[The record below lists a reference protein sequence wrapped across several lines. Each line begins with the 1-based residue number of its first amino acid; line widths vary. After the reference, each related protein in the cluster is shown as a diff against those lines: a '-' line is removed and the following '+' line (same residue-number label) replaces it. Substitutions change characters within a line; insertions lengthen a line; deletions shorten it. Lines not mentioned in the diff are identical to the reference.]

1 MKLIGTIKSI
11 LVEESKKDLTSVI
24 QTLLD
29 GFVKDH
35 KDVVCKVEVKHPDN
49 RTKLPHQEY
58 PYNNYRVDFYL
69 IGGYGSD
76 NWPATQSVRRMFDDL
91 MNEAWDLVYNY
102 TGQKLE
108 MFTKNVKSCDDIIK
122 EDKDNSISDMIKTL
136 GVSDAIKYFGN
147 YYKIEPYL
155 KVIDKVNF
163 IKEKVRELSD
173 DGSGVGLH
181 EINEEPLHYSDEDGE
196 EHQIEWLGLTSVDI
210 SVYEDE
216 YSGHLRDYYVKYE
229 GLPVQIIEELVEILL
244 NH

>member
-1 MKLIGTIKSI
+1 
-11 LVEESKKDLTSVI
+11 
-24 QTLLD
+24 
-29 GFVKDH
+29 
-35 KDVVCKVEVKHPDN
+35 
-49 RTKLPHQEY
+49 
-58 PYNNYRVDFYL
+58 
-69 IGGYGSD
+69 
-76 NWPATQSVRRMFDDL
+76 MFDDL

-108 MFTKNVKSCDDIIK
+108 MFTKHVKSCDDIIK

-181 EINEEPLHYSDEDGE
+181 EINEDPLHYSDEDGE
-196 EHQIEWLGLTSVDI
+196 EHQIEWLGPTSVDI

-216 YSGHLRDYYVKYE
+216 YSSHLRDYYAKYE
-229 GLPVQIIEELVEILL
+229 SLPVQIIEELVEILL

>member
-35 KDVVCKVEVKHPDN
+35 EDVVCKVEVKHPDN

>member
-1 MKLIGTIKSI
+1 MNLIGTIKSI

-35 KDVVCKVEVKHPDN
+35 EDVVCKVEVKHPDN

-181 EINEEPLHYSDEDGE
+181 EINEDPLHYSDEDGE
-196 EHQIEWLGLTSVDI
+196 EHQIEWLGPTSVDI

-216 YSGHLRDYYVKYE
+216 YSGHLRDYYAKYE
-229 GLPVQIIEELVEILL
+229 SLPVQIIEELVEILL

>member
-11 LVEESKKDLTSVI
+11 LVEESNKDLTPVMEM
-24 QTLLD
+24 LLE
-29 GFVKDH
+29 GFVNDH
-35 KDVVCKVEVKHPDN
+35 KDILCKVEVKHPDK

-58 PYNNYRVDFYL
+58 TYKNYRATFYL
-69 IGGYGSD
+69 IGGYGSS
-76 NWPATQSVRRMFDDL
+76 NWPTTQSVLRKYDDL

-147 YYKIEPYL
+147 YYTIEPYL
-155 KVIDKVNF
+155 KEVDKVNF

-181 EINEEPLHYSDEDGE
+181 EINEDPLHYSDEDGE
-196 EHQIEWLGLTSVDI
+196 EHQIEWLGPTSVDI

-216 YSGHLRDYYVKYE
+216 YSGHLRDYYAKYE
-229 GLPVQIIEELVEILL
+229 SLPVQIIEELVEILL

>member
-35 KDVVCKVEVKHPDN
+35 EDVVCKVEVKHPDN

-181 EINEEPLHYSDEDGE
+181 EINEDPLHYSDEDGE
-196 EHQIEWLGLTSVDI
+196 EHQIEWLGPTSVDI

-216 YSGHLRDYYVKYE
+216 YSSHLRDYYAKYE
-229 GLPVQIIEELVEILL
+229 SLPVQIIEELVEILL

>member
-1 MKLIGTIKSI
+1 MKLIGTIKNI
-11 LVEESKKDLTSVI
+11 LIEESKKDLTSVI

-102 TGQKLE
+102 TGQKLD
-108 MFTKNVKSCDDIIK
+108 MFTKHVKSCDDIIK

-196 EHQIEWLGLTSVDI
+196 EHQIEWL
-210 SVYEDE
+210 
-216 YSGHLRDYYVKYE
+216 
-229 GLPVQIIEELVEILL
+229 LL
-244 NH
+244 IMI

>member
-1 MKLIGTIKSI
+1 MDLRGNIKKI
-11 LVEESKKDLTSVI
+11 LREESNKDLTPVI

-29 GFVKDH
+29 GFVDDH
-35 KDVVCKVEVKHPDN
+35 KDVLCKVEVKHPDK

-76 NWPATQSVRRMFDDL
+76 NWPVTQSVRRKLDDL

-102 TGQKLE
+102 TGQRLD
-108 MFTKNVKSCDDIIK
+108 MFTKNIKSCDDIIK
-122 EDKDNSISDMIKTL
+122 EDKDSSIPNMIKTL
-136 GVSDAIKYFGN
+136 GISDAIKYFGN
-147 YYKIEPYL
+147 YYTIEPYL
-155 KVIDKVNF
+155 KEIDKVNF

-229 GLPVQIIEELVEILL
+229 SLPSQIIEELVEILL

>member
-1 MKLIGTIKSI
+1 MNLRHDIKRI
-11 LVEESKKDLTSVI
+11 LREETNKDLTLVMEM
-24 QTLLD
+24 LLEE
-29 GFVKDH
+29 FVNDH
-35 KDVVCKVEVKHPDN
+35 KDILCKVEVKHPDK
-49 RTKLPHQEY
+49 RTKLPHSDNVYE
-58 PYNNYRVDFYL
+58 NYRATFYL

-108 MFTKNVKSCDDIIK
+108 MFTKHVKSCDDIIK
-122 EDKDNSISDMIKTL
+122 ENKDNSISDMIKTL

-147 YYKIEPYL
+147 YYTIEPYL
-155 KVIDKVNF
+155 KVVDKVNF

-173 DGSGVGLH
+173 DGSGVDLY
-181 EINEEPLHYSDEDGE
+181 EINEDPLHYSDEDGE

>member
-1 MKLIGTIKSI
+1 MKLIGTIKNI
-11 LVEESKKDLTSVI
+11 LMEESKRDLTSVI

-29 GFVKDH
+29 GFVNDH
-35 KDVVCKVEVKHPDN
+35 KYILCKVEVKHPDN
-49 RTKLPHQEY
+49 RTKLPHSDNIYE
-58 PYNNYRVDFYL
+58 NYRATFYL
-69 IGGYGSD
+69 IGGYGSS
-76 NWPATQSVRRMFDDL
+76 NWPATQGVMVKFDNL

-181 EINEEPLHYSDEDGE
+181 EINEDPLHYSDEDGE
-196 EHQIEWLGLTSVDI
+196 EHQIEWLGPTSVDI

-216 YSGHLRDYYVKYE
+216 YSSHLRDYYAKYE
-229 GLPVQIIEELVEILL
+229 SLPVQIIEELVEILL